1 MITFLE
7 ETILAIKEEHS
18 SLGALTLILPSK
30 RAGGFLKNYL
40 RQTTSITSFS
50 PTIISVE
57 EFIEELSELHIIDN
71 TELLFKSYK
80 VYLATNPEQHKDD
93 FETYTSWAT
102 TIIADFNEIDR
113 YLIDPGPF
121 FNYLSSIQDVNHWN
135 VGSEKTTLIENYLKF
150 WNSLN
155 EFYEHLKASL
165 LAERLGYQGLV
176 YRKASENIT
185 DYIHSKPN
193 KKHVFIGFNAL
204 NNAEQN
210 IFQELL
216 KHSNTSVYW
225 DIERYLFDDRKH
237 SASYF
242 LNKYMKEW
250 KYYQKKPQTK
260 IGNYYQEEKKFQF
273 VEVQK
278 NIGQAKYVGELL
290 SKYSSDTLNST
301 AIVLADEKLLIPI
314 INSLPANISSVNIT
328 MGVPLNTFQL
338 TTFFELLLAAHLY
351 PKASLYYKDV
361 LALLNQPAVLLLVP
375 GTKSIIGAIN
385 AQNISHLSLEL
396 LLSFSDP
403 EHRQVIKKIFGNWE
417 NQSAKAIHNCM
428 YLLELLERK
437 LVDNLI
443 EHSVS
448 VELYQ
453 TFSKISALDN
463 SFSYLNS
470 VKTVSSLFSEIAAN
484 TSLDFKGDAYDGL
497 QIMGVLETRVLDF
510 ENVIITSVNEGVLPA
525 GKSNA
530 SFITHDLKQEFG
542 LPKYTEK
549 DAIYTYHF
557 YHLLH
562 RSKNITL
569 LYNNQSDGMNAG
581 EKSRLI
587 YQLEIEKHPNHSIE
601 KIILAPKIKIEN
613 KAERFIGKTESVM
626 SRLKEISEKGFS
638 PSALSAYVRNPIDF
652 YYQKILRVTQFEEVE
667 EMVAANTLGTIV
679 HDTLEA
685 LYKPLEGSFLSLETL
700 STLKQRIHT
709 EVKKQFEITFKKG
722 TIDAGKNLIIF
733 EVAKRYISNFL
744 NFEISEI
751 KAGNTIK
758 IIQIEATLDVTIPI
772 SELDFPVKIGGKV
785 DRVDEYN
792 GHMRVIDYK
801 TGKVERSDLVINDWA
816 LITTDYKF
824 SKAMQ
829 VLMYALMINKQH
841 KVDRVEAG
849 IVSFKNLKSGFLKFS
864 SKTEESGREKRSF
877 VTQETL
883 DTFIIELKKLILE
896 ICDSEIPFTE
906 KEIKQ

>member
-1 MITFLE
+1 
-7 ETILAIKEEHS
+7 
-18 SLGALTLILPSK
+18 
-30 RAGGFLKNYL
+30 
-40 RQTTSITSFS
+40 
-50 PTIISVE
+50 
-57 EFIEELSELHIIDN
+57 
-71 TELLFKSYK
+71 
-80 VYLATNPEQHKDD
+80 
-93 FETYTSWAT
+93 
-102 TIIADFNEIDR
+102 
-113 YLIDPGPF
+113 
-121 FNYLSSIQDVNHWN
+121 
-135 VGSEKTTLIENYLKF
+135 
-150 WNSLN
+150 
-155 EFYEHLKASL
+155 
-165 LAERLGYQGLV
+165 
-176 YRKASENIT
+176 
-185 DYIHSKPN
+185 
-193 KKHVFIGFNAL
+193 
-204 NNAEQN
+204 
-210 IFQELL
+210 
-216 KHSNTSVYW
+216 
-225 DIERYLFDDRKH
+225 
-237 SASYF
+237 
-242 LNKYMKEW
+242 
-250 KYYQKKPQTK
+250 
-260 IGNYYQEEKKFQF
+260 
-273 VEVQK
+273 
-278 NIGQAKYVGELL
+278 
-290 SKYSSDTLNST
+290 
-301 AIVLADEKLLIPI
+301 
-314 INSLPANISSVNIT
+314 
-328 MGVPLNTFQL
+328 
-338 TTFFELLLAAHLY
+338 
-351 PKASLYYKDV
+351 
-361 LALLNQPAVLLLVP
+361 
-375 GTKSIIGAIN
+375 
-385 AQNISHLSLEL
+385 
-396 LLSFSDP
+396 
-403 EHRQVIKKIFGNWE
+403 
-417 NQSAKAIHNCM
+417 M

-448 VELYQ
+448 VELYK
-453 TFSKISALDN
+453 TFSKISALDT

-626 SRLKEISEKGFS
+626 SRLKEISQKGFS

-685 LYKPLEGSFLSLETL
+685 FYKPLEGSFLSLETL